1 MKDALLDFVAYVRTL
16 QGDEKGEAQVFC
28 DRLFRAFGHG
38 GYKEAGATLEF
49 RVKAKGKSTRYADLL
64 WRPRLLL
71 EMKKRGENLEKHY
84 QQVFEYWLELVPNRP
99 KYVILCNF
107 DEFWIYDFDS
117 QLREPVDRIGLDE
130 LIDRYTALNFL
141 FPENRPPLF
150 QNDRVNVTREA
161 ADRVARV
168 FQSLRDRGENAE
180 IAQRFT
186 LQCVMALFAEDIDL
200 LPRGL
205 FSEILTHCRAGASAY
220 DLIGGLF
227 RQMGDPRPAP
237 KNSRYHNVRYF
248 NGGIFSI
255 VRPIALNPDEIALLL
270 SASQE
275 RWSKVE
281 PAIFGTLFESS
292 MDREERHAFG
302 AHYTSEADIQKVILP
317 TIIRPWRERIESA
330 RTLKE
335 LLSLRQE
342 LIAFTVLDPAC
353 GSGNFLYVAYR
364 EMKRLEAELLRKIHD
379 NFSDRA
385 TAAIG
390 TLSLIKT
397 TQFYGMD
404 IKSFAVELAK
414 VTLMLAKKLALDEE
428 NELLGEAQLNLPL
441 EFDQA
446 LPLDNLDN
454 NIRVRDALF
463 EPWKP
468 ATAIIGNPPF
478 LGAKHIRLV
487 LGDDYIDRVFD
498 RFSGLK
504 DVDFCAYWFRLAH
517 ENLGENCRAGLVA
530 TNSISQGKSR
540 KATLDHIINNG
551 GFIHDAISTQPWS
564 GEAKVHV
571 SIVNWQKGERQENIT
586 YRLDHRV
593 VDRINSSLKSELDV
607 TKAYRLSENL
617 NLCFQGVIPNGK
629 GFIVT
634 EKQVRDWIETDLK
647 NQEVLKLFSMGKNL
661 AKNPHGKPD
670 RWIIDFDLMTL
681 EQASE
686 YRLPFERLRST
697 IPKERANNR
706 NQKLKDYWWQ
716 YEGKRIEMR
725 KSLAHLS
732 YCFAVPRV
740 SKWAIFIPLPNKW
753 LAGDKSVIVASDDFY
768 ILGILT
774 SSLHRIWMHAQKS
787 TLKADIAY
795 THNTCFETFPFPPRC
810 SEKQKEAIRQATLQL
825 HEYRT
830 EQMEKRQWGITDLYN
845 EFFDEPASQLAKL
858 HRQIDTLVFEAYE
871 IESDRDPLTFL
882 LELNAILAGK
892 T

>member
-1 MKDALLDFVAYVRTL
+1 M
-16 QGDEKGEAQVFC
+16 
-28 DRLFRAFGHG
+28 
-38 GYKEAGATLEF
+38 
-49 RVKAKGKSTRYADLL
+49 
-64 WRPRLLL
+64 
-71 EMKKRGENLEKHY
+71 N
-84 QQVFEYWLELVPNRP
+84 
-99 KYVILCNF
+99 
-107 DEFWIYDFDS
+107 
-117 QLREPVDRIGLDE
+117 
-130 LIDRYTALNFL
+130 
-141 FPENRPPLF
+141 
-150 QNDRVNVTREA
+150 
-161 ADRVARV
+161 
-168 FQSLRDRGENAE
+168 
-180 IAQRFT
+180 
-186 LQCVMALFAEDIDL
+186 
-200 LPRGL
+200 
-205 FSEILTHCRAGASAY
+205 
-220 DLIGGLF
+220 
-227 RQMGDPRPAP
+227 
-237 KNSRYHNVRYF
+237 
-248 NGGIFSI
+248 
-255 VRPIALNPDEIALLL
+255 
-270 SASQE
+270 
-275 RWSKVE
+275 
-281 PAIFGTLFESS
+281 
-292 MDREERHAFG
+292 REERHALG

-364 EMKRLEAELLRKIHD
+364 EMKRLEAELLRKIHE
-379 NFSDRA
+379 NFSDRV

-441 EFDQA
+441 EFDKA
-446 LPLDNLDN
+446 LPLDNLDK

-463 EPWKP
+463 DPWEP
-468 ATAIIGNPPF
+468 ANAIIGNPPF

-517 ENLGENCRAGLVA
+517 ENLGDNCRAGLVA

-540 KATLDHIINNG
+540 KATLDHILENG

-571 SIVNWQKGERQENIT
+571 SIINWQKGDPGENII

-593 VDRINSSLKSELDV
+593 VSRINSSLKAEINV
-607 TKAYRLSENL
+607 TKAHRLSENL
-617 NLCFQGVIPNGK
+617 NLCFQGVIPVGK

-634 EKQVRDWIETDLK
+634 EEQVRDWIDADPK
-647 NQEVLKLFSMGKNL
+647 NQNVLKLFSMGANL
-661 AKNPHGKPD
+661 AQNPHGKPD
-670 RWIIDFDLMTL
+670 RWIIDFNDMSL
-681 EQASE
+681 EDASD
-686 YRLPFERLRST
+686 YRLPFQHVKTHVKPERDKNRREST
-697 IPKERANNR
+697 
-706 NQKLKDYWWQ
+706 KLNWWK
-716 YEGKRIEMR
+716 YGEKRPAMR
-725 KSLAHLS
+725 KAIGSLS
-732 YCFAVPRV
+732 FCFAVPRV
-740 SKWAIFIPLPNKW
+740 SKWAIFIPFPAEW

-795 THNTCFETFPFPPRC
+795 THNTCFETFPFPPEC
-810 SEKQKEAIRQATLQL
+810 SEKQKEVIRRATRQL

-830 EQMEKRQWGITDLYN
+830 EQMEKRQWGITALYN
-845 EFFDEPASQLAKL
+845 EFFDEPASRLAKL
-858 HRQIDTLVFEAYE
+858 HQQIDTSVYEAYG
-871 IESDRDPLTFL
+871 IKSDRDTLAFL
-882 LELNAILAGK
+882 LELNLILAGK
-892 T
+892 ISR